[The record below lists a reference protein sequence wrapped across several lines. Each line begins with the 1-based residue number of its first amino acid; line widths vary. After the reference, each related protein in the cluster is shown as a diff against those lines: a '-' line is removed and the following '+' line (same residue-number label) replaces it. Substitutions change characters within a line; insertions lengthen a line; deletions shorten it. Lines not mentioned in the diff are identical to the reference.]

1 MEKHCLNCVW
11 FNKEKKHCDYE
22 FGTSRYKPDFLDD
35 DNNFVDDNNEL
46 IEDVNVLEDFR
57 CHKYYERPP
66 KIINPMNLLQDYK
79 NIADKIKEYIKAE
92 LKKRYWDIEII
103 DNDDEFLLAF
113 RIDIWDFEISLINNY
128 ISVKADTNNIC
139 FEDQYSSSNLET
151 FEELFKYIDDVI
163 SEEA

>member
-35 DNNFVDDNNEL
+35 DNNFIDDNEKL
-46 IEDVNVLEDFR
+46 IQDINILQDFR

-66 KIINPMNLLQDYK
+66 KIINPMDLLQDYR
-79 NIADKIKEYIKAE
+79 NIVDKIKEHIKTE
-92 LKKRYWDIEII
+92 LEKRYKDIRF
-103 DNDDEFLLAF
+103 DDDSNFHFLCFSIKDILF
-113 RIDIWDFEISLINNY
+113 DLLLLNNFIDIHYYADFRCGDD
-128 ISVKADTNNIC
+128 K
-139 FEDQYSSSNLET
+139 LET

>member
-57 CHKYYERPP
+57 CHKYYERPH
-66 KIINPMNLLQDYK
+66 KIINPMDLLEDYK
-79 NIADKIKEYIKAE
+79 NIVDKIKEYIKTE
-92 LKKRYWDIEII
+92 LEERYKDVKFNNDETSLLCFNIGCWYFEIDITNNDFRIEYINEIAI
-103 DNDDEFLLAF
+103 DNS
-113 RIDIWDFEISLINNY
+113 DFDY
-128 ISVKADTNNIC
+128 
-139 FEDQYSSSNLET
+139 LET

-163 SEEA
+163 SEED